1 MLFNIIKPS
10 GWTSFDVVKK
20 IRGITKHRKVGHAG
34 TLDPF
39 ATGVLIVGTQKD
51 TKVLNKISSSF
62 KVYDATLELG
72 KSTDTLDIDGKIISE
87 KNIPILNSE
96 KIQLALKSFKGKS
109 TQIPPMFSAK
119 KVNGHRLYQLA
130 RKGISIK
137 RNPNEIYIKRIELL
151 DYTKPCISFRVECSK
166 GTYIRVLGKEIAEKL
181 STTGFLTSLNRI
193 QVGDYKISNS
203 LSLETFEKK
212 WKS

>member
-20 IRGITKHRKVGHAG
+20 IRKITKHKKVGHAG

-62 KVYDATLELG
+62 KIYDAILELG
-72 KSTDTLDIDGKIISE
+72 KSTDTLDIDGNIISE
-87 KNIPILNSE
+87 KNIPILDSE
-96 KIQLALKSFKGKS
+96 KIKLVFNSFKGKS
-109 TQIPPMFSAK
+109 KQTPPMFSAK
-119 KVNGHRLYQLA
+119 KVNGQRLYHLA
-130 RKGISIK
+130 RKGISVK
-137 RNPNEIYIKRIELL
+137 RNPNEIHIKRIELL

-181 STTGFLTSLNRI
+181 STVGYLISLNRI
-193 QVGDYKISNS
+193 QVGNYKLSNS
-203 LSLETFEKK
+203 LSIERFEKK
-212 WKS
+212 WKC

>member
-1 MLFNIIKPS
+1 MLLNIIKPS

-20 IRGITKHRKVGHAG
+20 IRGITKHKKVGHAG

-62 KVYDATLELG
+62 KIYDAILELG

-87 KNIPILNSE
+87 KNIPILDSE
-96 KIQLALKSFKGKS
+96 KIELVLKSFKGKS
-109 TQIPPMFSAK
+109 TQTPPMFSAK
-119 KVNGHRLYQLA
+119 KINGRRLYQLA
-130 RKGISIK
+130 RNGISVK
-137 RNPNEIYIKRIELL
+137 RDPNEIYIKKIKLL
-151 DYTKPCISFRVECSK
+151 DYTKPYISFRVECSK

-181 STTGFLTSLNRI
+181 STVGFLISLNRI
-193 QVGDYKISNS
+193 QVGHYKLSNS
-203 LSLETFEKK
+203 LSIERFEKE
-212 WKS
+212 WKY

>member
-20 IRGITKHRKVGHAG
+20 IRKITKHKKVGHAG

-62 KVYDATLELG
+62 KIYDAILELG
-72 KSTDTLDIDGKIISE
+72 KSTDTLDIDGNIISE
-87 KNIPILNSE
+87 KNIPILDSE
-96 KIQLALKSFKGKS
+96 KIKLVFNSFKGKS
-109 TQIPPMFSAK
+109 KQTPPMFSAK
-119 KVNGHRLYQLA
+119 KVNGQRLYHLA
-130 RKGISIK
+130 RKGISVK
-137 RNPNEIYIKRIELL
+137 RNPNEIHIKRIELL

-166 GTYIRVLGKEIAEKL
+166 GTYIRVLGKELAEKL
-181 STTGFLTSLNRI
+181 STVGFLKSLNRI
-193 QVGDYKISNS
+193 QVGNYKLSNS
-203 LSLETFEKK
+203 ISIERFEKE
-212 WKS
+212 WKC

>member
-20 IRGITKHRKVGHAG
+20 IRGITKHKKVGHAG

-51 TKVLNKISSSF
+51 TKVLNEISSSF
-62 KVYDATLELG
+62 KVYDAILELG

-87 KNIPILNSE
+87 KNIPNLNSE

-119 KVNGHRLYQLA
+119 KVNGRRLYQLA
-130 RKGISIK
+130 RKGISVK
-137 RNPNEIYIKRIELL
+137 RNSNEIHIKRIELL

-166 GTYIRVLGKEIAEKL
+166 GTYIRVLGKEIAKKL
-181 STTGFLTSLNRI
+181 STVGFLISLNRI
-193 QVGDYKISNS
+193 QVGNYKLSNS
-203 LSLETFEKK
+203 LSIERFEKE
-212 WKS
+212 WKC